1 MTHIDTL
8 NTRGSKYGKFKSIGE
23 ICQEFKGTL
32 HNHMDPLKLEPYQV
46 EALEMILHKVTR
58 IINGDPTYLDNWHDI
73 AGYATLV
80 EKTLQGE
87 EI

>member
-1 MTHIDTL
+1 MTHIETL
-8 NTRGSKYGKFKSIGE
+8 NTRGSKYGKFKNIGV
-23 ICQEFKGTL
+23 ICQEFKTVL
-32 HNHMDPLKLEPYQV
+32 NSHINTDKLEPYQI
-46 EALEMILHKVTR
+46 EALEMILHKITR
-58 IINGDPTYLDNWHDI
+58 ILNGDPTYLDNWHDI